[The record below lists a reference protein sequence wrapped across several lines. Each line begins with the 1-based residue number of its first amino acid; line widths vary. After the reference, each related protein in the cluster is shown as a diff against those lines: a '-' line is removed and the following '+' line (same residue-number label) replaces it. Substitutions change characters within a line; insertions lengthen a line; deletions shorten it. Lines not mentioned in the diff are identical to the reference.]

1 MAELLLLL
9 PEYMAGVLD
18 QTKRDAGCRGSK
30 LQWSDNRLL
39 MSNLADGGGKGAL
52 GGQWCP
58 DVASY
63 RSFWKL
69 SHGPKQGAVDVKLE
83 TRWSRLVMLRE
94 EPASTRKVG
103 LK

>member
-18 QTKRDAGCRGSK
+18 QTKRDAGCSGSK

-52 GGQWCP
+52 G
-58 DVASY
+58 ASGV
-63 RSFWKL
+63 RTS
-69 SHGPKQGAVDVKLE
+69 QVIGASGSLATGRNRV
-83 TRWSRLVMLRE
+83 RWM
-94 EPASTRKVG
+94 
-103 LK
+103 